1 MAKTGGDTGLGTA
14 EGALLGRAAHALHAD
29 SPILDDHWAVFLLDP
44 ASQELVRDPD
54 YAAGRMDWN
63 GFDAAPLFALN
74 VGSLRYAE
82 DEVARFV
89 LAGGGEGGDE
99 PVDQYVILGAGFD
112 TFALRR
118 GDLGDRLQVYEVDHP
133 DVQALKRERI
143 AQATAI
149 PDAMPTFVPVDF
161 EHTSL
166 SEGIGATSFDP
177 KRRCIVS
184 WMNTIPYL
192 TKQAT
197 EETLRELADLTA
209 PGSRIVLNYS
219 CIVPLSD
226 EQLAYLKQL
235 QALVSGT
242 GEPLQSGWKPE
253 EFVALLREVGFS
265 IVEHATERD
274 LHERYFE
281 GRADGLTPGVPAR
294 LIVAERDS

>member
-1 MAKTGGDTGLGTA
+1 VAKTGGDTGLGTA

-29 SPILDDHWAVFLLDP
+29 PPILDDRWAIFLLDP
-44 ASQELVRDPD
+44 ASQALVRDPE
-54 YAAGRMDWN
+54 YAAGRMEWN

-89 LAGGGEGGDE
+89 REGGVLGEG
-99 PVDQYVILGAGFD
+99 VDQYVILGAGFD

-118 GDLGDRLQVYEVDHP
+118 GDLGDRLRVYEVDHP

-143 AQATAI
+143 AQASEI

-177 KRRCIVS
+177 KRRCIFS

-192 TKQAT
+192 SKSAT
-197 EETLRELADLTA
+197 EATLREIAGLTA
-209 PGSRIVLNYS
+209 AGSRLVLNYS
-219 CIVPLSD
+219 CVVPLTD

-253 EFVALLREVGFS
+253 AFEALLSDVGFS
-265 IVEHATERD
+265 IIEHATERD

-294 LIVAERDS
+294 LIVAERGA